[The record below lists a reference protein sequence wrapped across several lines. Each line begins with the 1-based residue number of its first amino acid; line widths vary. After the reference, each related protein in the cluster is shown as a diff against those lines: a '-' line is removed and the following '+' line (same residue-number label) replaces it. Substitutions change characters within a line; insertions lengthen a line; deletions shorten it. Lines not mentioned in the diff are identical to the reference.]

1 MTEKGNKSDLGSVIS
16 DLENL
21 KIFFQKFNQVLKSLP
36 PEKQDERLY
45 QSALQVSGINF
56 PNLLTTLNDLNNDLI
71 TTESVNVSNNGFTQ
85 QLEELKL
92 ELKAK
97 NDKINEFKLSL
108 ADSVMEYKDL
118 KKKYAADQERL
129 QKLSKEV
136 SQMQLHIK
144 DLRLKLETAEKN
156 YAIAESARQKN
167 SEELYEQKSQNY
179 SYKSKIAE
187 IEDQLSLSQEQL
199 QETRE
204 KFQRQEQEF
213 SKQSKHKVDLEAT
226 LARLKYENSAI
237 EERFSE
243 MEETIELLQ
252 NEKNTLQKKL
262 ERFLTGIPK
271 SFMYSFKGDSH
282 PEDKKLEPLSFVAS
296 LPFCFP
302 ERLPAL
308 QHFRQEIKQSFAK
321 NLKRRP
327 RQSPKV
333 LQQSFASNLRAANFR
348 TLAYK
353 PDFKVKLPD
362 SFSQSI
368 PQSRI
373 EETDFSL
380 NFGLGL
386 CEPEFV
392 PEKSAMLSIEFKK
405 NSLLRTSIAGAKK
418 LLEQPETPDFLI
430 DTHSLDLLLSY
441 LSRNIVEANYLE
453 LAQQEAPA
461 IKSFVNLIDRNP
473 RLKINI
479 FNEKLA
485 FRYGYQLKS
494 HRIKLQRLELKY
506 NFRTGSGLKSVLET
520 FGNTINSMVSK
531 YGIFAKTDSEKND
544 KLKT

>member
-21 KIFFQKFNQVLKSLP
+21 KIFFQRFNQVLKSLP

-56 PNLLTTLNDLNNDLI
+56 PDLLNTLNELNDELITKEAESYGNND
-71 TTESVNVSNNGFTQ
+71 FTQ
-85 QLEELKL
+85 QLEELKQ

-108 ADSVMEYKDL
+108 ADSVMEFKDL
-118 KKKYAADQERL
+118 KRKYAADQERF
-129 QKLSKEV
+129 QKLSKEI
-136 SQMQLHIK
+136 SQMQMHIK
-144 DLRLKLETAEKN
+144 DLRLKLETAENN
-156 YAIAESARQKN
+156 YATAESERQKN

-179 SYKSKIAE
+179 NYKSKIAE
-187 IEDQLSLSQEQL
+187 FEDKLALSQKNLKEN
-199 QETRE
+199 RE
-204 KFQRQEQEF
+204 KFQRQEEELI
-213 SKQSKHKVDLEAT
+213 KQSKHKADLETT
-226 LARLKYENSAI
+226 LARLRHENSAI

-243 MEETIELLQ
+243 MEETIEVLQ
-252 NEKNTLQKKL
+252 KEKNTLQTKL

-271 SFMYSFKGDSH
+271 SFVYSFKGRH
-282 PEDKKLEPLSFVAS
+282 NPEEANLHPLSFVAS

-308 QHFRQEIKQSFAK
+308 QHFRRQIKQTFAK
-321 NLKRRP
+321 DIKRKP
-327 RQSPKV
+327 QHPPKV
-333 LQQSFASNLRAANFR
+333 LQQSFSLKLRAAHPR

-353 PDFKVKLPD
+353 PIFAANIPEN
-362 SFSQSI
+362 FAQII
-368 PQSRI
+368 PQIYI
-373 EETDFSL
+373 EKTDFSL
-380 NFGLGL
+380 NFGHGL
-386 CEPEFV
+386 FEPAFV
-392 PEKSAMLSIEFKK
+392 PEKSAMLEIECKK
-405 NSLLRTSIAGAKK
+405 DNLLRTSVAGAKK
-418 LLEQPETPDFLI
+418 RLELPETPDFLI
-430 DTHSLDLLLSY
+430 ATHSLDLLLSY

-461 IKSFVNLIDRNP
+461 NESFVNLLDRKP

-520 FGNTINSMVSK
+520 FGNTISSMVSK